1 MLTYTPVKTYRV
13 EEICNVC
20 HAGSMI
26 YQLPYGGGEC
36 LTIHQHKCNKCGNY
50 NYFNKKYPYIVHRA
64 AGETELDD

>member
-20 HAGSMI
+20 HRGNMI
-26 YQLPYGGGEC
+26 YQPPGTLSE
-36 LTIHQHKCNKCGNY
+36 IRFEHKCNKCDFIE
-50 NYFNKKYPYIVHRA
+50 YFDKRYPYIVHRA